1 MSRRLVIGTAL
12 LGCAAIMFALSSAHD
27 DARTALPQ
35 RARLGT
41 EGSVDAVSAL
51 LGTRERISDIDLVYQ
66 CPSVAAGS
74 AKGVLL
80 LLHGCSHAATDFW
93 PASQSCNECIS
104 LPIETAIVAASL
116 ARGWATLSVSSVD
129 RASKCWHPARDAPRL
144 AKAVRHARAAC
155 GLATEASP
163 VAAIGASSGGHM
175 ASLLDMSDIDSII
188 GVVAQIMPSGA
199 ELSPAH
205 LPVRFVHML
214 RDSRSAQLIREQ
226 VSELAAAGVD
236 ADEWQVHPTPLT
248 VESFGARGHQTSGIA
263 ALPPDTAQAAI
274 AALTAA
280 GLLDARGELVSDPRR
295 SDWRSVLR
303 PVIPASQHDSL
314 VADASAVSEVLNVAW
329 AMHEFTDAYIDES
342 LDWFEERLKAHQAGS
357 PHARTPKAELV

>member
-1 MSRRLVIGTAL
+1 M
-12 LGCAAIMFALSSAHD
+12 
-27 DARTALPQ
+27 
-35 RARLGT
+35 GT
-41 EGSVDAVSAL
+41 EGSVDAASAL

-226 VSELAAAGVD
+226 VSEPA
-236 ADEWQVHPTPLT
+236 P
-248 VESFGARGHQTSGIA
+248 RGG
-263 ALPPDTAQAAI
+263 
-274 AALTAA
+274 
-280 GLLDARGELVSDPRR
+280 
-295 SDWRSVLR
+295 
-303 PVIPASQHDSL
+303 
-314 VADASAVSEVLNVAW
+314 
-329 AMHEFTDAYIDES
+329 
-342 LDWFEERLKAHQAGS
+342 
-357 PHARTPKAELV
+357 